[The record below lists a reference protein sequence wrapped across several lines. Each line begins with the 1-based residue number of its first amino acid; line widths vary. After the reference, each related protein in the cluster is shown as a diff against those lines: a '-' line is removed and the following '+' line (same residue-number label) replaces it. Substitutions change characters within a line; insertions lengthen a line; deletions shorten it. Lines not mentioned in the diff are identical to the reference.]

1 MRKNEYTSI
10 EQFTSQYTG
19 VWNPS
24 ENHWFG
30 LDFIYHGVEYRFNT
44 GSMYETDLQL
54 PNGLEMMFGL
64 YKKNNNVS
72 KEEKEYELIGKF
84 ANMDDVLE
92 STLIDGRP
100 FKDIIMDDDTELIGQ
115 D

>member
-1 MRKNEYTSI
+1 MIKNEYTSI

-30 LDFIYHGVEYRFNT
+30 LDFIYRGVEYRFNT

-54 PNGLEMMFGL
+54 PNGQEMMFGL

-92 STLIDGRP
+92 SIIDGRP
-100 FKDIIMDDDTELIGQ
+100 FKDIILDYDTELTGQ